1 MTRSFNPAADFRA
14 LFEGSPN
21 LYLVLDPSLKIVAVN
36 DAYCQA
42 TMTNR
47 KVILGRDIF
56 DVFPDNPSDPQATG
70 VSNLRASLE
79 RVLQFKRPDAMAL
92 QKYDIPRP
100 AAQGGGFEE
109 RYWSPFNS
117 PVLDSRGEVSWII
130 HRVEDVTERWR
141 TEDALKQETAFYD
154 IVINNI
160 PAMVFVKDAADLRF
174 VIINRAGEEL
184 LGINRSEFIGK
195 SDYDFFPKEQAE
207 FFIAKDREVLR
218 SGELQVTPEEPI
230 NTRQRGLRYL
240 QTRKMAVPDEHGQ
253 PKYLLALSEDITE
266 RRQAEI
272 ALRASEARLNFLDSL
287 SRKTAEA
294 TDANEILATTTRML
308 GQHLKVS
315 NCAYADMEPDQ
326 DHFTIRGDWSME
338 GSPTIV
344 GYYSLASFGR
354 LAVKNLSAGLP
365 LVVNDNLA
373 ELAPEEAAA
382 FQSIGIAATVCVPLV
397 KKGRLTALM
406 AIHDRKPRI
415 WNADEQALLGEVTER
430 CWAHIARRQAEIALR
445 ESEIRLRGILL
456 ASPDA
461 MIIVDKTGH
470 ILLASHRVELMFGY
484 TSDELAGKSISM
496 LLPEKYRHQHT
507 AHIQGFMQNPVG
519 RNMGTGRELN
529 ALRKDGSEFPV
540 EINLSPAET
549 SEGLVVI
556 AAVRNVSASKSMEKQ
571 LRQAQKMEA
580 IGNLTGG
587 LAHDFNNLLGIII
600 GNLDLLR
607 GQPGNGI
614 TKDPILDQL
623 SSEAL
628 DAALRGADL
637 TRRLLAF
644 ARRQALQPQR
654 TDLNELIEGIS
665 KLLRRTLGTDIEIE
679 LNLEPEAWAANVDP
693 SQLGASVINIVNNA
707 RDAMPSGGTLTIAT
721 SNRHLDEDYVAA
733 HTDLAP
739 GEYALIEISDT
750 GTGIPAEFLN
760 HIFDPFFTTKEQ
772 GKGTGLGLSM
782 VFGFIKQSAGHINV
796 YSEMGNGTTFRLYL
810 PRDRS
815 AAEAPEA
822 PKTTMHK
829 GHEAVLAVEDNEGL
843 RRVVVRQLKEL
854 GYSVLEAPDG
864 AAALKILEREP
875 VDLLFTD
882 IMMPGGMSGYDLA
895 KHAVA
900 RWPALK
906 VLLTSGFPETKLNG
920 NGNASVKMH
929 LLTKPYRK
937 DDLASALRKALDGT

>member
-1 MTRSFNPAADFRA
+1 MTRNFDPASDFRA

-21 LYLVLDPSLKIVAVN
+21 LYLVLDPDLKIVAVS

-42 TMTNR
+42 TMTTR
-47 KVILGRDIF
+47 KAILGRGIF
-56 DVFPDNPSDPQATG
+56 DVFPDNPDDPQATG

-79 RVLQFKRPDAMAL
+79 RVLQFRRPDKMAL

-100 AAQGGGFEE
+100 ASEGDGFEE

-117 PVLDSRGEVSWII
+117 PVLDSRGEVAWII
-130 HRVEDVTERWR
+130 HRVEDVTERWK

-160 PAMVFVKDAADLRF
+160 PAMVFVKDAAELRF
-174 VIINRAGEEL
+174 VLINRAGEEL

-195 SDYDFFPKEQAE
+195 SDYDFFPKEQAD
-207 FFIAKDREVLR
+207 FFIARDREVLR
-218 SGELQVTPEEPI
+218 SGGMQVTPEEPI
-230 NTRQRGLRYL
+230 NTRQRGVRYL

-272 ALRASEARLNFLDSL
+272 ALRASEARLHFLDTL

-294 TDANEILATTTRML
+294 NDANEILAITTRML
-308 GQHLKVS
+308 GQHLNVAI
-315 NCAYADMEPDQ
+315 CAYADMEPDQ
-326 DHFTIRGDWSME
+326 DHFTIRGDWSAE
-338 GSPTIV
+338 GSPSIV
-344 GYYSLASFGR
+344 GYYSLADFGR
-354 LAVKNLSAGLP
+354 LAVKNLAAGLP

-373 ELAPEEAAA
+373 ELAPEEAAT
-382 FQSIGIAATVCVPLV
+382 FQSIGIAATVCIPLV

-415 WNADEQALLGEVTER
+415 WNASEQALLGEVTDR
-430 CWAHIARRQAEIALR
+430 CWAHIERARSEASVREGELR
-445 ESEIRLRGILL
+445 
-456 ASPDA
+456 
-461 MIIVDKTGH
+461 
-470 ILLASHRVELMFGY
+470 
-484 TSDELAGKSISM
+484 
-496 LLPEKYRHQHT
+496 
-507 AHIQGFMQNPVG
+507 
-519 RNMGTGRELN
+519 
-529 ALRKDGSEFPV
+529 
-540 EINLSPAET
+540 
-549 SEGLVVI
+549 LV
-556 AAVRNVSASKSMEKQ
+556 
-571 LRQAQKMEA
+571 QAQKMEA

-607 GQPGNGI
+607 AQPGNGV
-614 TKDPILDQL
+614 TRDPNLNQL

-644 ARRQALQPQR
+644 ARRQTLQPQR

-665 KLLRRTLGTDIEIE
+665 KLLRRTLGTDIDIK
-679 LNLEPEAWAANVDP
+679 LNLEPQLWPANVDP
-693 SQLGASVINIVNNA
+693 SQLGASLINIVNNA
-707 RDAMPSGGTLTIAT
+707 RDAMPNGGLLTIAT

-739 GEYALIEISDT
+739 GDYTLIEVSDT
-750 GTGIPAEFLN
+750 GTGIPQEFLN

-782 VFGFIKQSAGHINV
+782 VFGFTKQSAGHINV
-796 YSEMGNGTTFRLYL
+796 YSEMGHGTTFRLYL

-815 AAEAPEA
+815 AAEAAEA

-829 GHEAVLAVEDNEGL
+829 GHETVLAVEDNDGL
-843 RRVVVRQLKEL
+843 RRVVVRQLNEL
-854 GYSVLEAPDG
+854 GYHVLEAPDG
-864 AAALKILEREP
+864 PSALKILEREP

-900 RWPALK
+900 RWPSLK

-920 NGNASVKMH
+920 NGNTSVKMH

-937 DDLASALRKALDGT
+937 DDLASALRKALNGT